1 MTLQICSDL
10 SAANRNTQLERH
22 MTLRPVLTIA
32 AALAGTSA
40 LADVNVYTTRQPE
53 LIQPVVDAFTEETG
67 IAVNL
72 AFVEDGLV
80 ERLQAEG
87 QRSPADLVM
96 TVDIAN
102 LSQIVDAGVTQPVE
116 SDVLMEAVPANLR
129 GENGEWFGVTTRARI
144 VYASQERV
152 ADGEIT
158 TYEDLASDKWEG
170 RICTRSGLHDYNL
183 ALVSGIIAHH
193 GEEYAKEWAQGVKDN
208 LARKPEGND
217 RAQVKAIWAGE
228 CDISLGNTYY
238 MGKML
243 EDEEQTEW
251 ANAVR
256 ITFPAFENGGTHVN
270 VSGVA
275 LTQSAPNKDEAVT
288 FMEFLVSPQAQE
300 VYAEAN
306 YEYPVLEGA
315 QASDLVQGWG
325 EFTADDT
332 PLPTLADHRAAALRI
347 MEEVNFDG

>member
-1 MTLQICSDL
+1 
-10 SAANRNTQLERH
+10 

-72 AFVEDGLV
+72 AFVEDGIV
-80 ERLQAEG
+80 ERLEAEA

-102 LSQIVDAGVTQPVE
+102 LRQIVDAGVTQPVE
-116 SDVLMEAVPANLR
+116 SEVLNEAVPANLR

-144 VYASQERV
+144 VYASKERV
-152 ADGEIT
+152 ADGEVT

-183 ALVSGIIAHH
+183 ALVSAIIAHH

-243 EDEEQTEW
+243 EDPEQTEW
-251 ANAVR
+251 AESVR
-256 ITFPAFENGGTHVN
+256 IVFPTFENGGTHVN

-275 LTQSAPNKDEAVT
+275 LTQAAPNKEEAVQ
-288 FMEFLVSPQAQE
+288 FMEYLVSPEAQE
-300 VYAEAN
+300 IYAEAN
-306 YEYPVLEGA
+306 YEYPVLSGA
-315 QASDLVQGWG
+315 EASELVKGWG
-325 EFTADDT
+325 EFTADETD
-332 PLPTLADHRAAALRI
+332 LPTIADHRATALRI